1 MAVVRRRLT
10 VAILGAAVLVL
21 VGVSAMNLLRR
32 SDSEPTDPANPIP
45 AAGAPED
52 PHGVAEA
59 FLVAWAGQDW
69 TALDA
74 LALDSSAA
82 QSHAE
87 WVRALEVSDVELNLG
102 TVTRLGDVR
111 AFATFDVSVE
121 ISDTG
126 TWDYSSQLTLA
137 WDGAAWLVDW
147 HPDVLHPSLASDDR
161 LVLVRNWPERAPILG
176 RDGTP
181 LVTTLPTVRA
191 GVIPSRVT
199 SRAEVRAAFEAYTD
213 ASGGSVDEVM
223 DAPNVQPDWFLP
235 ITVIPR
241 ESYPVVRPAL
251 YPVPGIAFR
260 VTQGRAPVEP
270 GLALQVLGTT
280 GEITAE
286 LLEELGGPY
295 RTGDIVGRSP
305 SSLERTH
312 ERMLAGSPTVEILKI
327 SATGVAEL
335 LYSFPGEPSVPLVTT
350 LSLQAQ
356 RAAEAALEDV
366 ETAAALVAIDV
377 ATGEIRAAV
386 SRPLEGFNRAVT
398 GLYPPGSTFKLVITL
413 AALQSGFTAES
424 SLSCPEEVTIGGQV
438 FHNVGSSPES
448 LSLEQ
453 ALVRSCNT
461 AFIQLAADL
470 EQTAIESAARQL
482 GFNVDYTIGLAT
494 PGSSYPL
501 PQSPNEAA
509 AAAIGQA
516 NVQATPLHMASMAAG
531 LAGDGWKPP
540 TIVARDPIVPS
551 DPIDAEI
558 AAIIREMMVGVVEDR
573 RGTGR
578 LAAVDG
584 LTIGG
589 KTGTAQ
595 LGSEEDD
602 PVVAWFIGFSG
613 EMAFAVMVEEGESGG
628 ATAAPIAADFL
639 RGLGDAPDTE
649 VGASCTN
656 AADGW
661 PTFQGNAARTGCA
674 FGVDPVREPVVKWSA
689 EIGIQAWLNNPVIAD
704 GLVIV
709 GTAGSTR
716 GVRDD
721 LDGIVALRLQDGAVQ
736 WRVGASGDVN
746 GVSVAA
752 GTVVA
757 TGDEGKVWG
766 INATNG
772 KVKWVFETETLVFT
786 NPLIVAGRAIV
797 GDAEGVLWALDI
809 EDGSVMWQVLL
820 SNAIRGGAASDG
832 QLIFAAA
839 ESGGVVAVDLEG
851 RVVWERD
858 VAPSGSAAATS
869 VRILAAPTVVGDTVV
884 ISIIEEGSLTG
895 PALVALDKY
904 VGTERWRGFDVVG
917 TGWSNLRNSPA
928 LIGRELIFAGSL
940 TTGLQAVD
948 AASGSGLWALETP
961 VLCDVQWA
969 SAVAVGDVIVFPRAT
984 GSLVGVDGLSR
995 QVLWQLALTDD
1006 EPEFQSTDCTVGNT
1020 AVPTTPLHATP
1031 AIAPDGTI
1039 VVGSLGGWIYA
1050 ITDAA

>member
-10 VAILGAAVLVL
+10 AAILGVAILILA
-21 VGVSAMNLLRR
+21 GVSAAPLLRR
-32 SDSEPTDPANPIP
+32 SGSEPTDPASPSF
-45 AAGAPED
+45 AATVPED
-52 PHGVAEA
+52 PQGVAAA
-59 FLVAWAGQDW
+59 FLVAWSERDW

-74 LALDSSAA
+74 LAIDSSAA
-82 QSHAE
+82 ERHAE
-87 WVRALEVSDVELNLG
+87 WVRALEVSDVEFTLG
-102 TVTRLGDVR
+102 SVTRLGELR

-121 ISDTG
+121 ITDAG
-126 TWDYSSQLTLA
+126 TWDYSSQVTLA
-137 WDGAAWLVDW
+137 WDGATWLVDW
-147 HPDVLHPSLASDDR
+147 HPDVLHPSLAGDDR
-161 LVLVRNWPERAPILG
+161 LVLVRDWPERAPILG

-181 LVTTLPTVRA
+181 LVTTLPTIRA

-199 SRAEVRAAFEAYTD
+199 SRAEVRAAFETYTD
-213 ASGGSVDEVM
+213 ASGGRVEEVM

-235 ITVIPR
+235 VTVIPR
-241 ESYPVVRPAL
+241 ESYPEVRPAL

-286 LLEELGGPY
+286 LLDELGGPY

-305 SSLERTH
+305 SSLEKTH
-312 ERMLAGSPTVEILKI
+312 ERTLAGSPTIEVLKM
-327 SATGVAEL
+327 SGTGVAES
-335 LYSFPGEPSVPLVTT
+335 LYSFPGEPSVPLATT
-350 LSLQAQ
+350 LSRTAQ

-413 AALQSGFTAES
+413 AALQFGFTSES

-438 FHNVGSSPES
+438 FHNAAGFPES

-461 AFIQLAADL
+461 AFIQLAGDL
-470 EQTAIESAARQL
+470 GPTAIESAARQL
-482 GFNVDYTIGLAT
+482 GFNVDYTIGLGT
-494 PGSSYPL
+494 PGGSYPL

-516 NVQATPLHMASMAAG
+516 NVQATPLHMASVAAG

-540 TIVARDPIVPS
+540 TLVARNPILPS

-558 AAIIREMMVGVVEDR
+558 AATIREMMVRVVEV
-573 RGTGR
+573 GTGQK
-578 LAAVDG
+578 AAVDG
-584 LTIGG
+584 VTVGG

-613 EMAFAVMVEEGESGG
+613 EMAFAVMVEEGETGG
-628 ATAAPIAADFL
+628 ATAAPIAAAFL
-639 RGLGDAPDTE
+639 QGLGDVRDAE
-649 VGASCTN
+649 IGGACTN

-674 FGVDPVREPVVKWSA
+674 IGVDPVRDPVVKWSA
-689 EIGIQAWLNNPVIAD
+689 EVGIQTWLNNPVIAD

-709 GTAGSTR
+709 GTAGSAR
-716 GVRDD
+716 GVGDD
-721 LDGIVALRLQDGAVQ
+721 LDGIVALRLDDGAVQ
-736 WRVGASGDVN
+736 WRVHAARDVN
-746 GVSVAA
+746 GVSVAG

-772 KVKWVFETETLVFT
+772 NVKWVFESGTLVFT

-797 GDAEGVLWALDI
+797 GDATGVLWALDI
-809 EDGSVMWQVLL
+809 DDGSVLWQVLL
-820 SNAIRGGAASDG
+820 SKAIRGGAASDG
-832 QLIFAAA
+832 QLIFAAD

-858 VAPSGSAAATS
+858 VAPSESAAVTS

-884 ISIIEEGSLTG
+884 VSVIEEGSFSG
-895 PALVALDKY
+895 PAVVALDKY
-904 VGTERWRGFDVVG
+904 VGTERWRGFDVIG
-917 TGWSNLRNSPA
+917 AGWSNLRNSPA
-928 LIGRELIFAGSL
+928 LSGRELIFAGSL
-940 TTGLQAVD
+940 TSGLQAVD
-948 AASGSGLWALETP
+948 AASGFGLWALETP
-961 VLCDVQWA
+961 FLCDVQWS

-984 GSLVGVDGLSR
+984 GSLVGVDGSTR
-995 QVLWQLALTDD
+995 QIVWQLALTDD
-1006 EPEFQSTDCTVGNT
+1006 EPEFQSGDCTAGSTVVPST
-1020 AVPTTPLHATP
+1020 ALQATP